1 MILRKFLAYFQCF
14 LRLVILIK
22 RIVVREQWI
31 YRMIFWKEN
40 NLPWKFRENGAGR
53 KAKAPEVRETTFQC
67 FIDHG
72 KHLCD
77 PMETHRLF
85 RPPPTFN
92 SFCSMFQ
99 PLLTPTLPPP
109 PLPDYSGAKSTFRI
123 VLGPCQTSLTKI
135 VCENSQQG
143 KLFLPKNSIIRLW
156 V

>member
-1 MILRKFLAYFQCF
+1 MSLSMILRKFLAYFQCF

-53 KAKAPEVRETTFQC
+53 KAKAPDVRETTFQC

-99 PLLTPTLPPP
+99 PLLTPTLPLPS
-109 PLPDYSGAKSTFRI
+109 PLSQIIPEQRVLSGSY
-123 VLGPCQTSLTKI
+123 
-135 VCENSQQG
+135 
-143 KLFLPKNSIIRLW
+143 
-156 V
+156 